1 MAKKEG
7 ATDISRVLGDGP
19 GVNFALVSSVNHNG
33 CLLHTVSVRLEKARQ
48 KEMWEWLLERE
59 RGQLLARGLMA
70 VILQSGTFL
79 WMRGKPTSCKLP
91 TCTYKK
97 NNRNCHYRSPPPLPY
112 LCNFLHVFLSHNF
125 YGAINRFEVCMV
137 EYVRNN
143 ASICIMT

>member
-1 MAKKEG
+1 MCYSLILSIGKQLEIPQNNSTTLTLSLLVAKKEG

-97 NNRNCHYRSPPPLPY
+97 NNRNCHYRSPPPALFVQFP
-112 LCNFLHVFLSHNF
+112 
-125 YGAINRFEVCMV
+125 A
-137 EYVRNN
+137 
-143 ASICIMT
+143 CISFP